1 MSNKEGSSAMISTIF
16 CEAGGAAAALLIA
29 AAAALLIAAA
39 VAISPRHAHATPA
52 YTVQTK
58 LPCGQCHVNP
68 AGGLPTNNFGKAFA
82 ANDHKL
88 PLPKDKQ

>member
-1 MSNKEGSSAMISTIF
+1 MSSKEGSSALISTMTIF
-16 CEAGGAAAALLIA
+16 CGATGAAAALLIA
-29 AAAALLIAAA
+29 GA
-39 VAISPRHAHATPA
+39 VTLSPRHAQATPA
-52 YTVQTK
+52 YAVQTK

-82 ANDHKL
+82 ANGHKL